1 MSDPLV
7 IAVVS
12 GKGGVG
18 KTMLA
23 VAIATEMAR
32 GCKTLLIDLDFFNRG
47 LTGLFSSMAA
57 KSPRRRLDPPE
68 HLVRTV
74 DGSDWMAANV
84 APNLFVLSYG
94 DVDKASSSALEA
106 TDAGQIAHHLGA
118 YVAYACEATGCD
130 VAVLDCIGGPDMT
143 SFAACLVARHAIL
156 VSEPDK
162 ITLYGTLNFLRTL
175 TGLIPDRRPD
185 IRLVFNKV
193 IPAFSARFLY
203 RFYRGL
209 LAKEFAG
216 HELLAIYPM
225 EAHLTKAFEKTPFL
239 TTVYPTSQLAEKT
252 RLLLYDLLFQEAP
265 DMLSPALRAQG
276 RLQRWFHRSYMG
288 RWPQVL
294 DLDFIF
300 RMIALV
306 AIVAYALPVFALWAK
321 GWLPDVVYKAL
332 SDNKSGD
339 AGESGILGLFL
350 WLLLAASLKWA
361 HDLDIF
367 FTFAVR
373 SGSVL
378 NALMGGAALAL
389 LFGGGSLGIGGLAG
403 DPVNFFSSNHQLI
416 AIPCIAILASALA
429 SALLFNVRRATRNM
443 RFDRRFLEGGFRLI
457 FTALLPAIAFGFG
470 IFQS

>member
-143 SFAACLVARHAIL
+143 SFAACLLARHAIL

-252 RLLLYDLLFQEAP
+252 RLLLYDLLFHQAP

-306 AIVAYALPVFALWAK
+306 AIVAFGLPGLADWVKA
-321 GWLPDVVYKAL
+321 WLPDVVNKAL
-332 SDNKSGD
+332 SDNMIGD
-339 AGESGILGLFL
+339 AGFVGLFL
-350 WLLLAASLKWA
+350 WLILAASLKWA

-367 FTFAVR
+367 FTYAVR

-389 LFGGGSLGIGGLAG
+389 LYGGGSLGIGGLAAVQ
-403 DPVNFFSSNHQLI
+403 DAFFSGIFKSL
-416 AIPCIAILASALA
+416 AVPCIAILASAI
-429 SALLFNVRRATRNM
+429 LFNVRRATRNM

-457 FTALLPAIAFGFG
+457 FTGLLPAITFGFVVYR
-470 IFQS
+470 Q